1 MHAKL
6 CGHDLGS
13 IFKHPVDQR
22 QIPDYSQHIKEPMD
36 FSTAHRTL
44 QASIANAAAT
54 AAAASAAAAATAS
67 ASTTA
72 GTSVSG
78 IEGFTKKYLR
88 DLALVFQNC
97 YQYNQKRTAIY
108 RLVPSLITASI
119 EL

>member
-36 FSTAHRTL
+36 FSTAHRAL
-44 QASIANAAAT
+44 QASIANAAHAAAT
-54 AAAASAAAAATAS
+54 AAAAATGGTGATAAAAT
-67 ASTTA
+67 
-72 GTSVSG
+72 SVTG

-108 RLVPSLITASI
+108 RSVSSVTTTLCY
-119 EL
+119 